1 MAKPHISGIRPHS
14 AAAATADNRAR
25 WSIAFLLGFGV
36 LINFFDRVNLSVAH
50 DALRSTFH
58 MDEVAFGYLA
68 GAYNWTY
75 AVCQL
80 PIGALL
86 DAVGVAIVGR
96 IGSFIWGVATL
107 LAAISPTFG
116 TLFASR
122 MLLGIG
128 EAPIFPANAKAIGLW
143 FPPEERG
150 LPTAIFDA
158 AAKFSTAIGV
168 PIIGILLLHVGWR
181 WAFAATAFASLAYF
195 GLFYFIYR
203 DPPPAERHGDA
214 AGGQHPPVP
223 FLYLLRQRKV
233 YGLFIGYGAYNYV
246 FYLLLTWLPTYLA
259 VTLHIDLMHSFL
271 YTGVP
276 WLIATATDLIAG
288 GWLVD
293 ALMRRGFSSTLVR
306 QTILIAGM
314 LLGMGLLGAVHSTT
328 AGTALF
334 WISVSIGGLAAA
346 APVSWSLP
354 ALVAPP
360 GAVGRVG
367 GMMNLASQISAI
379 AAPVIT
385 GYLYGHTHSFAIAF
399 SVPVIYLLAGIAGY
413 IFLLGRIEPIPTPAQ
428 P

>member
-1 MAKPHISGIRPHS
+1 MAMSDVTDTPHKIVL
-14 AAAATADNRAR
+14 ATARSRRAR
-25 WSIAFLLGFGV
+25 WNIAFLLGLGV

-50 DALRSTFH
+50 DALRDTFDI
-58 MDEVAFGYLA
+58 DEVAFGYLA

-80 PIGALL
+80 PVGALL
-86 DAVGVAIVGR
+86 DAVGVALVGR
-96 IGSFIWGVATL
+96 IGSLLWGLATF
-107 LAAISPTFG
+107 AAAVSPTYG

-128 EAPIFPANAKAIGLW
+128 ESPIFPANAKAIGLW
-143 FPPEERG
+143 FPPEDRG

-168 PIIGILLLHVGWR
+168 PLIGIVLLHYGWR
-181 WAFAATAFASLAYF
+181 IAFAGTAAVSLLYF
-195 GLFYFIYR
+195 VLFYFVYR
-203 DPPPAERHGDA
+203 DPPPTERFGQATQA
-214 AGGQHPPVP
+214 AHAPVP
-223 FLYLLRQRKV
+223 FSYLLRQRKI

-259 VTLHIDLMHSFL
+259 VTLHINLLHSFL

-276 WLIATATDLIAG
+276 WLIATATDLLAG

-293 ALMRRGFSSTLVR
+293 ALMQRGFSSTTVR
-306 QTILIAGM
+306 QAILIVGSLM
-314 LLGMGLLGAVHSTT
+314 GMGIFGAAHASTPR
-328 AGTALF
+328 TALL
-334 WISVSIGGLAAA
+334 WISISIGGLAAT

-367 GMMNLASQISAI
+367 GIMNLSSQISAI

-385 GYLYGHTHSFAIAF
+385 GYLYEHTRSFAAAF
-399 SVPVIYLLAGIAGY
+399 SVPVLYLLAGIAGY
-413 IFLLGRIEPIPTPAQ
+413 IFLLGRVEPLPA
-428 P
+428 PPPR

>member
-1 MAKPHISGIRPHS
+1 MTKSDLIRPS
-14 AAAATADNRAR
+14 PCSTPARANVRAR
-25 WSIAFLLGFGV
+25 WNVAFLLGLGV

-50 DALRSTFH
+50 DAMRSTFRI
-58 MDEVAFGYLA
+58 DEVAFGYLA

-75 AVCQL
+75 AACQL

-86 DAVGVAIVGR
+86 DAVGVAVVGR
-96 IGSFIWGVATL
+96 IGSLLWGIATL
-107 LAAISPTFG
+107 AAAVSPTYG

-128 EAPIFPANAKAIGLW
+128 ESPIFPANAKAIGLW

-168 PIIGILLLHVGWR
+168 PMIGALLLYAGWR
-181 WAFAATAFASLAYF
+181 WAFAATALASFLYFAI
-195 GLFYFIYR
+195 FYFVYR
-203 DPPPAERHGDA
+203 DPPPGQRYGNTADERLPA
-214 AGGQHPPVP
+214 AP

-259 VTLHIDLMHSFL
+259 VTLHINLMHSFL

-276 WLIATATDLIAG
+276 WLIATATDLIGG

-293 ALMRRGFSSTLVR
+293 ALMRRGFSSTIVR
-306 QTILIAGM
+306 QAILIAGM

-328 AGTALF
+328 PGIALF

-360 GAVGRVG
+360 GAVGRVAG
-367 GMMNLASQISAI
+367 IMNLSSQISAI

-385 GYLYGHTHSFAIAF
+385 GYLYGHTRSFAIAF
-399 SVPVIYLLAGIAGY
+399 SVPAFYLFAGIAGY
-413 IFLLGRIEPIPTPAQ
+413 IFLLGRIEPIPAPAL

>member
-1 MAKPHISGIRPHS
+1 MATPVSFTASQHS
-14 AAAATADNRAR
+14 ATPPTRGHAR
-25 WSIAFLLGFGV
+25 WNIALLLGLGV

-58 MDEVAFGYLA
+58 IDEVAFGYLA

-80 PIGALL
+80 PVGALL
-86 DAVGVAIVGR
+86 DAVGVAVVGR
-96 IGSFIWGVATL
+96 IGAFLWGAATL
-107 LAAISPTFG
+107 AASVSPTFS
-116 TLFASR
+116 TLFAAR
-122 MLLGIG
+122 MLLGVG

-143 FPPEERG
+143 FPPAERG
-150 LPTAIFDA
+150 LPTAVFDA
-158 AAKFSTAIGV
+158 AAKFATAIGV
-168 PIIGILLLHVGWR
+168 PIIGIFLLHVGWR
-181 WAFAATAFASLAYF
+181 LSFAATAAASFLYF
-195 GLFYFIYR
+195 LLFCFLYR
-203 DPPPAERHGDA
+203 DPPPGQRHGDVA
-214 AGGQHPPVP
+214 TRTGAQVP
-223 FLYLLRQRKV
+223 FRYLLRQRKV
-233 YGLFIGYGAYNYV
+233 YGLAIGYGAYNYV

-276 WLIATATDLIAG
+276 WLIATATDLLVG

-293 ALMRRGFSSTLVR
+293 ALMRRGYSQTIVR

-314 LLGMGLLGAVHSTT
+314 LLGMGLLGAAHATT
-328 AGTALF
+328 PGRALF

-360 GAVGRVG
+360 GAVGRVA
-367 GMMNLASQISAI
+367 GMMNLSSQISAI
-379 AAPVIT
+379 AAPIIT
-385 GYLYGHTHSFAIAF
+385 AYLYRQTHSFAIAF
-399 SVPVIYLLAGIAGY
+399 TVPVIYLLAGIAGY
-413 IFLLGRIEPIPTPAQ
+413 LFLLGRIEPMATPAA

>member
-1 MAKPHISGIRPHS
+1 M
-14 AAAATADNRAR
+14 
-25 WSIAFLLGFGV
+25 

-50 DALRSTFH
+50 DALRNTFQ
-58 MDEVAFGYLA
+58 MDELAYGYLA

-86 DAVGVAIVGR
+86 DAVGVALVGR
-96 IGSFIWGVATL
+96 IGSFLWSIATF
-107 LAAISPTFG
+107 AAALSPTYG

-128 EAPIFPANAKAIGLW
+128 ESPIFPANAKAIGLW
-143 FPPEERG
+143 FPPQERG

-168 PIIGILLLHVGWR
+168 PIIGALLLYAGWR
-181 WAFAATAFASLAYF
+181 VAFAATGFASLLYF
-195 GLFYFIYR
+195 VLFYFVYR
-203 DPPPAERHGDA
+203 DPPPGQRSSDIVDA
-214 AGGQHPPVP
+214 KQPPVR
-223 FLYLLRQRKV
+223 FRYLLSQCKI
-233 YGLFIGYGAYNYV
+233 YGIFIGYGAYNYV

-259 VTLHIDLMHSFL
+259 VTLHIDLLHSFL

-276 WLIATATDLIAG
+276 WLIATATDLIVG

-293 ALMRRGFSSTLVR
+293 ALMRRGFSSTIVR
-306 QTILIAGM
+306 QAILIAGM
-314 LLGMGLLGAVHSTT
+314 LLGMGLLGAVHSRTP
-328 AGTALF
+328 ASALL
-334 WISVSIGGLAAA
+334 WISISIGGLAAS

-354 ALVAPP
+354 ALIAPP
-360 GAVGRVG
+360 GAVGRVAG
-367 GMMNLASQISAI
+367 IMNLASQISAI

-399 SVPVIYLLAGIAGY
+399 SVPVLYLLAGIVGY
-413 IFLLGRIEPIPTPAQ
+413 IFLLGRIEPIPAPAKY
-428 P
+428 

>member
-1 MAKPHISGIRPHS
+1 MAKPHISGTRPHS

-25 WSIAFLLGFGV
+25 WGIAFLLGFGV

-58 MDEVAFGYLA
+58 MDEIAFGYLA

-75 AVCQL
+75 AACQL

-86 DAVGVAIVGR
+86 DAVGVAVVGR
-96 IGSFIWGVATL
+96 IGSFVWGVATL

-413 IFLLGRIEPIPTPAQ
+413 IFLLGRIEPIPTPVQ

>member
-14 AAAATADNRAR
+14 AAATTDNRAR
-25 WSIAFLLGFGV
+25 WSIAFLLGLGV

-58 MDEVAFGYLA
+58 MDEIAFGYLA

-80 PIGALL
+80 PVGALL
-86 DAVGVAIVGR
+86 DAVGVAVVGR
-96 IGSFIWGVATL
+96 IGSFVWGIATL

-314 LLGMGLLGAVHSTT
+314 LLGMGLLGAVYSTT

-413 IFLLGRIEPIPTPAQ
+413 IFLLGRIEPIPTPVQ